1 MEYDSGKE
9 TTIELLGIT
18 GILTSL
24 ACVVQH
30 LFLVEYAYKWLPL
43 ALIAIDAFLFTSFIY
58 FYKMKSLSVTLLI
71 ISSVLM
77 LLQQG
82 LFLAA
87 GGILW
92 LCWLVT
98 AFTIIV
104 VVLSY
109 IQELNKY
116 MREVEIE
123 EKRDLFNY

>member
-1 MEYDSGKE
+1 
-9 TTIELLGIT
+9 
-18 GILTSL
+18 
-24 ACVVQH
+24 
-30 LFLVEYAYKWLPL
+30 
-43 ALIAIDAFLFTSFIY
+43 
-58 FYKMKSLSVTLLI
+58 
-71 ISSVLM
+71 M